1 MKIADNA
8 MVAIDYTLTLDS
20 GEEIDRSDPDKPLGF
35 IAGASQI
42 IPGLEKQLTGL
53 EAGAAVKLTVEPA
66 DGYGVYREELKQ
78 KIPRTNFPEKMEI
91 EPGMIFQGFGPNG
104 PMNIKVVALEDDQV
118 VGDFNHPLAGE
129 RLNFDVK
136 VKEVREATQEEI
148 AALSHSQCSPSC
160 CSNCESSGDCDSEMT
175 EE

>member
-1 MKIADNA
+1 MKIEDKAR
-8 MVAIDYTLTLDS
+8 VAIDYKLTLDS
-20 GEEIDRSDPDKPLGF
+20 GEEIDSSDPDKPLGF
-35 IAGASQI
+35 IVGASQI

-53 EAGAAVKLTVEPA
+53 EAGAAAKLTVEPT
-66 DGYGVYREELKQ
+66 DGYGLYREELKQ

-104 PMNIKVVALEDDQV
+104 PMNIKVIGIEGDEI

-129 RLNFDVK
+129 RLNFDVT
-136 VKEVREATQEEI
+136 VKEVREATKEELE
-148 AALSHSQCSPSC
+148 ALASASCSPSC
-160 CSNCESSGDCDSEMT
+160 CSGCESSGDCDSEMT